1 MVIKLKIIT
10 LDPLEYNFHSN
21 ELLGKEMAYVL
32 TLKLVIGV
40 NIYGDIID
48 ISKHA
53 PIGGGGVQNFF
64 NLHSKITK
72 NMPQTTLTYLNIS

>member
-53 PIGGGGVQNFF
+53 PIGGGGGPEFLQF
-64 NLHSKITK
+64 T
-72 NMPQTTLTYLNIS
+72 

>member
-32 TLKLVIGV
+32 TLKFVIGV

-53 PIGGGGVQNFF
+53 PIGGGGSRISSIYMVK
-64 NLHSKITK
+64 LLKICLK
-72 NMPQTTLTYLNIS
+72 PL